1 MSVAVVQ
8 SVKTDLEARGFD
20 LSGPCGAFAIASRV
34 AWQLRDTGLGLNHQD
49 ANRTH
54 CASHGGTWSPDF
66 LIYPDGNGVDTLID
80 GGGANTPSWQ
90 PKQGDAARWRAPFN
104 PDEGTTPGPDPE
116 PPQPPDV
123 VCRFQPT
130 DQSAVLAELSALR
143 AEVAVLT
150 GMVQTL
156 LDRPAPVPDVR
167 FPQYTWRSPAFGGT
181 VTSTPV
187 P

>member
-66 LIYPDGNGVDTLID
+66 LIYPDGRGIDTLID

-90 PKQGDAARWRAPFN
+90 DKPGDASRWRAPFN
-104 PDEGTTPGPDPE
+104 PDEGTIPVPPDP
-116 PPQPPDV
+116 PPMPTT
-123 VCRFQPT
+123 CLFQPT
-130 DQSAVLAELSALR
+130 DLSGVATAAEVAALR
-143 AEVAVLT
+143 ADVAELT
-150 GMVQTL
+150 ALVQAIIAN
-156 LDRPAPVPDVR
+156 PQPVPPIV
-167 FPQYTWRSPAFGGT
+167 FPKYAWRSPAFGGN
-181 VTSTPV
+181 VVAVPV